1 MDLRIKEI
9 QQKKGITNVELSK
22 LTGIGAQQ
30 ISYYHTGD
38 RKPPL
43 KTLEVIANALNVD
56 PIELIETGLDFAHF
70 YDDKTGEWLGVR
82 KK

>member
-9 QQKKGITNVELSK
+9 QQKKGVTNVELSK
-22 LTGIGAQQ
+22 LTGIGTQQ

-43 KTLEVIANALNVD
+43 KTLEVIAQALEVE
-56 PIELIETGLDFAHF
+56 PAELIETGSGYAHF
-70 YDDKTGEWLGVR
+70 YDDKTGEWLGIR